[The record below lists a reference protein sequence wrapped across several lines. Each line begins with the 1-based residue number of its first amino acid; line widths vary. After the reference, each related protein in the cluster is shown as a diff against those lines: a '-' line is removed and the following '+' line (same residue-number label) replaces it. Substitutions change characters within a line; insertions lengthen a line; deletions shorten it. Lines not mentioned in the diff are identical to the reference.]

1 MEKNHYMSCVFGLSD
16 YAVRFLVR
24 LLIKNRP
31 GKSGGDRFGAITMK
45 TFSRASRFSIAVFFA
60 SNLSFASQEETNL
73 ESEAIG
79 GNQVEVETNN
89 SPDRRTQDSDRPIE
103 EIQVLGSR
111 TLYSIRMEIVDE
123 ENKIFSMFNELNSD
137 DDFDILCDNIA
148 PTGSHIRQRVCE
160 PRFVTETRARMAQDF
175 MLGMGALNESSD
187 LGVETKLQQD
197 ELEKEHLRI
206 AAEYPEYLEMLRKLM
221 NLRTT
226 LESRKDDQWSRGRE
240 LFGN

>member
-1 MEKNHYMSCVFGLSD
+1 ME
-16 YAVRFLVR
+16 
-24 LLIKNRP
+24 
-31 GKSGGDRFGAITMK
+31 

-60 SNLSFASQEETNL
+60 SNLLFANQEETNL
-73 ESEAIG
+73 ESESETIS
-79 GNQVEVETNN
+79 GNQVEAETNN
-89 SPDRRTQDSDRPIE
+89 SPDGRTPDSDRPIE

-175 MLGMGALNESSD
+175 MLGIHALNESSD

-206 AAEYPEYLEMLRKLM
+206 AAEYPEYLEMLTKLM
-221 NLRTT
+221 TLRTT
-226 LESRKDDQWSRGRE
+226 LETRKDDQWSRWRE

>member
-1 MEKNHYMSCVFGLSD
+1 MSCVFELSD
-16 YAVRFLVR
+16 YAVRCLVR
-24 LLIKNRP
+24 LLIKNRL

-45 TFSRASRFSIAVFFA
+45 NFGRVSRFTTAVFFA

-73 ESEAIG
+73 ESESESEAIG

-89 SPDRRTQDSDRPIE
+89 SPDSRTQDSDRPIE

-148 PTGSHIRQRVCE
+148 PTGSHIKQRVCE

-175 MLGMGALNESSD
+175 MLGIGALNESSD

-206 AAEYPEYLEMLRKLM
+206 AAEYPEYLEMLTKLM
-221 NLRTT
+221 NLRAT
-226 LESRKDDQWSRGRE
+226 LETRKDDQWSRWRE
-240 LFGN
+240 LFRN

>member
-1 MEKNHYMSCVFGLSD
+1 
-16 YAVRFLVR
+16 
-24 LLIKNRP
+24 
-31 GKSGGDRFGAITMK
+31 MK
-45 TFSRASRFSIAVFFA
+45 TFSRASRFTIAVFFA
-60 SNLSFASQEETNL
+60 SNLLLPVRKTNL
-73 ESEAIG
+73 ESESETIS
-79 GNQVEVETNN
+79 GNQVEAETNN
-89 SPDRRTQDSDRPIE
+89 SPDGRTPDSDRPIE

-175 MLGMGALNESSD
+175 MLGIGALNESSD

-206 AAEYPEYLEMLRKLM
+206 AAEYPEYLEMLTKLM
-221 NLRTT
+221 NLRAT
-226 LESRKDDQWSRGRE
+226 LETRKDDQWSRWRE

>member
-1 MEKNHYMSCVFGLSD
+1 MSCVFELSD

-24 LLIKNRP
+24 LLITNRL

-89 SPDRRTQDSDRPIE
+89 TPDSRTQDSDRPIE

-175 MLGMGALNESSD
+175 MLGIGALNESSD

-206 AAEYPEYLEMLRKLM
+206 AAEYPEYLEMLTKLM
-221 NLRTT
+221 TLRTT
-226 LESRKDDQWSRGRE
+226 LETRKDDQWSRWRE

>member
-1 MEKNHYMSCVFGLSD
+1 MSCVFELSD

-24 LLIKNRP
+24 LLIKNRL
-31 GKSGGDRFGAITMK
+31 GESGGDRFGAITMK
-45 TFSRASRFSIAVFFA
+45 NYSRVSRFTTAVFFA

-73 ESEAIG
+73 ESESEIIE

-89 SPDRRTQDSDRPIE
+89 FPDVRTPDSDRPIE

-148 PTGSHIRQRVCE
+148 PTGSHIKQRVCE
-160 PRFVTETRARMAQDF
+160 HRFVTETRARMTQDF
-175 MLGMGALNESSD
+175 MLGIGALNESSD

-206 AAEYPEYLEMLRKLM
+206 AAEYPEYLEMLTKLM
-221 NLRTT
+221 NLRAT
-226 LESRKDDQWSRGRE
+226 LETRKDDQWKRWRE

>member
-1 MEKNHYMSCVFGLSD
+1 
-16 YAVRFLVR
+16 
-24 LLIKNRP
+24 
-31 GKSGGDRFGAITMK
+31 MK
-45 TFSRASRFSIAVFFA
+45 TFSRASRFTIAVFFA
-60 SNLSFASQEETNL
+60 SNLLFASQEETNL
-73 ESEAIG
+73 ESEPETIS

-89 SPDRRTQDSDRPIE
+89 SPDGGTPDSDRPIE

-175 MLGMGALNESSD
+175 MLGIGALNESSD

-206 AAEYPEYLEMLRKLM
+206 AAEYPEYLEMLTKLM
-221 NLRTT
+221 NLRAT
-226 LESRKDDQWSRGRE
+226 LETRKGDQWSRWRE

>member
-1 MEKNHYMSCVFGLSD
+1 MSCVFQLSD
-16 YAVRFLVR
+16 YAVRLLVT
-24 LLIKNRP
+24 LLIINRL
-31 GKSGGDRFGAITMK
+31 GKSGEDRFGATTMK
-45 TFSRASRFSIAVFFA
+45 TFSRASRFTIAVFFA
-60 SNLSFASQEETNL
+60 SNLLFASQEKTNL
-73 ESEAIG
+73 ESEQETIS
-79 GNQVEVETNN
+79 GNQVQVETNN
-89 SPDRRTQDSDRPIE
+89 SPDGGTPDSDRPIE

-137 DDFDILCDNIA
+137 DDFDILCDKIA

-175 MLGMGALNESSD
+175 MLGIGALNESSD

-197 ELEKEHLRI
+197 EMEKEHLKI
-206 AAEYPEYLEMLRKLM
+206 AAEYPEYLEMLTKLM
-221 NLRTT
+221 NLRAT
-226 LESRKDDQWSRGRE
+226 LETRKDDQWSRWRE

>member
-1 MEKNHYMSCVFGLSD
+1 MSCVFELSD
-16 YAVRFLVR
+16 YAVRLLVT
-24 LLIKNRP
+24 LLIINRLR
-31 GKSGGDRFGAITMK
+31 KSGEDRFGATTMK
-45 TFSRASRFSIAVFFA
+45 TFSREIRFTIAAFFA

-73 ESEAIG
+73 ESEPETIS
-79 GNQVEVETNN
+79 GNQVGVEINN
-89 SPDRRTQDSDRPIE
+89 SLINTTQDSDRPIE

-123 ENKIFSMFNELNSD
+123 ENRIFSMFNELNSD

-148 PTGSHIRQRVCE
+148 PTGSHIKQRVCE

-175 MLGMGALNESSD
+175 MLGIGALNESSD

-206 AAEYPEYLEMLRKLM
+206 AAEYPEYLEMLTKLM
-221 NLRTT
+221 NLRAT
-226 LESRKDDQWSRGRE
+226 LEARKDDQWSRWRE
-240 LFGN
+240 LFDN

>member
-1 MEKNHYMSCVFGLSD
+1 MSCVFQLSD
-16 YAVRFLVR
+16 YAVRLLVR
-24 LLIKNRP
+24 PLIKNRL
-31 GKSGGDRFGAITMK
+31 GKNGEDRFGSITMK
-45 TFSRASRFSIAVFFA
+45 TFSQTIRFTIAVFCA

-73 ESEAIG
+73 ESESETIG
-79 GNQVEVETNN
+79 VNQVEVETNN
-89 SPDRRTQDSDRPIE
+89 STDNRTRDSDRPIE

-175 MLGMGALNESSD
+175 MLGIGALNESSD

-206 AAEYPEYLEMLRKLM
+206 TAEYPEYLEMLTKLM
-221 NLRTT
+221 NLRAT
-226 LESRKDDQWSRGRE
+226 LETRKDDQWSRWRE

>member
-1 MEKNHYMSCVFGLSD
+1 MSCVFELSN
-16 YAVRFLVR
+16 YAVRFLAR
-24 LLIKNRP
+24 LLIKNRL

-89 SPDRRTQDSDRPIE
+89 SPDSRTQDSDRPIE

-148 PTGSHIRQRVCE
+148 PTGSHIKQRVCE

-175 MLGMGALNESSD
+175 MLGIGALNESSD

-206 AAEYPEYLEMLRKLM
+206 AAEYPEYLEMLTKLM
-221 NLRTT
+221 TLRTT
-226 LESRKDDQWSRGRE
+226 LETRKDDQWSRWRE

>member
-1 MEKNHYMSCVFGLSD
+1 
-16 YAVRFLVR
+16 
-24 LLIKNRP
+24 
-31 GKSGGDRFGAITMK
+31 MK

-73 ESEAIG
+73 ESGAIG

-89 SPDRRTQDSDRPIE
+89 SPDIRTQDSDRPIE

-123 ENKIFSMFNELNSD
+123 ENKIFAMFNELNSD
-137 DDFDILCDNIA
+137 DDFDILCDKIA

-175 MLGMGALNESSD
+175 MLGIGALNESSD

-206 AAEYPEYLEMLRKLM
+206 AAEYPEYLEMLTKLM
-221 NLRTT
+221 NLRAT
-226 LESRKDDQWSRGRE
+226 LETRKDDQWKRWRE

>member
-1 MEKNHYMSCVFGLSD
+1 MSCVFELSD
-16 YAVRFLVR
+16 YAVRLLVR
-24 LLIKNRP
+24 LLIINRL
-31 GKSGGDRFGAITMK
+31 GKSGEDRFGATTMK
-45 TFSRASRFSIAVFFA
+45 TFSRASRFTIAVFFA

-89 SPDRRTQDSDRPIE
+89 SPDTRTQDSDRPIE

-175 MLGMGALNESSD
+175 MLGIGALNESSD

-206 AAEYPEYLEMLRKLM
+206 AAEYPEYLEMLTKLM
-221 NLRTT
+221 NLRAT
-226 LESRKDDQWSRGRE
+226 LETRKDDQWSRWRE

>member
-1 MEKNHYMSCVFGLSD
+1 MEKNHRMSCVFQLSD
-16 YAVRFLVR
+16 YAVRLLVR
-24 LLIKNRP
+24 LLIINRL
-31 GKSGGDRFGAITMK
+31 GKSGEDRFGATTMK
-45 TFSRASRFSIAVFFA
+45 TFSRASRFTIAVFFA

-73 ESEAIG
+73 ESEPETIS
-79 GNQVEVETNN
+79 GNQVEVETDN
-89 SPDRRTQDSDRPIE
+89 SPDGRTPDSDRPIE

-148 PTGSHIRQRVCE
+148 PTGSHIKQRVCE

-175 MLGMGALNESSD
+175 MLGIGALNESSD

-197 ELEKEHLRI
+197 ELEKEH
-206 AAEYPEYLEMLRKLM
+206 
-221 NLRTT
+221 
-226 LESRKDDQWSRGRE
+226 
-240 LFGN
+240 

>member
-1 MEKNHYMSCVFGLSD
+1 M
-16 YAVRFLVR
+16 
-24 LLIKNRP
+24 
-31 GKSGGDRFGAITMK
+31 
-45 TFSRASRFSIAVFFA
+45 AVFFA

-73 ESEAIG
+73 ESESETIS

-89 SPDRRTQDSDRPIE
+89 STDNRTQDSDRPIE

-175 MLGMGALNESSD
+175 MLGIGALNESSD

-206 AAEYPEYLEMLRKLM
+206 AAEYPEYLEMLTKLM
-221 NLRTT
+221 NLRAT
-226 LESRKDDQWSRGRE
+226 LETRKDDQWSRWRE

>member
-1 MEKNHYMSCVFGLSD
+1 MGCVFQLSD

-24 LLIKNRP
+24 LLIKNRLV
-31 GKSGGDRFGAITMK
+31 KRDGDRFGANTMK
-45 TFSRASRFSIAVFFA
+45 TFSRATRFTTAVIFA
-60 SNLSFASQEETNL
+60 INLSFASQEETDL
-73 ESEAIG
+73 ESEPETIG
-79 GNQVEVETNN
+79 GNQIEVETNN
-89 SPDRRTQDSDRPIE
+89 SKDSRTQDSDRPIE

-137 DDFDILCDNIA
+137 DDFDILCDNIT

-175 MLGMGALNESSD
+175 MLGIGALNESSD

-206 AAEYPEYLEMLRKLM
+206 AAEYPEYLEMLTKLM
-221 NLRTT
+221 NLRAT
-226 LESRKDDQWSRGRE
+226 LETRKDDRWSRWRE

>member
-1 MEKNHYMSCVFGLSD
+1 MSCVFELSD

-24 LLIKNRP
+24 LLIINRL
-31 GKSGGDRFGAITMK
+31 GKSGEDRFGATTMK
-45 TFSRASRFSIAVFFA
+45 TFSRASRFTIAVFFA
-60 SNLSFASQEETNL
+60 SNLLFASQEETNL

-89 SPDRRTQDSDRPIE
+89 SPDSRAQDSDRPIE

-123 ENKIFSMFNELNSD
+123 ENRIFSMFNELNSD
-137 DDFDILCDNIA
+137 DDFDILCDKIA

-175 MLGMGALNESSD
+175 MLGIGALNESSD

-206 AAEYPEYLEMLRKLM
+206 AAEYPEYLEMLTKLM
-221 NLRTT
+221 NLRAT
-226 LESRKDDQWSRGRE
+226 LETRKDDQWSRWRE

>member
-1 MEKNHYMSCVFGLSD
+1 MCIRDS
-16 YAVRFLVR
+16 
-24 LLIKNRP
+24 
-31 GKSGGDRFGAITMK
+31 
-45 TFSRASRFSIAVFFA
+45 FA

-89 SPDRRTQDSDRPIE
+89 TPDIRTQDSDRPIE

-175 MLGMGALNESSD
+175 MLGIGALNESSD

-197 ELEKEHLRI
+197 EVEIEHLRI
-206 AAEYPEYLEMLRKLM
+206 AAEYPEYLEILTKLM
-221 NLRTT
+221 NLRAT
-226 LESRKDDQWSRGRE
+226 LETRKDDQWSRWRE